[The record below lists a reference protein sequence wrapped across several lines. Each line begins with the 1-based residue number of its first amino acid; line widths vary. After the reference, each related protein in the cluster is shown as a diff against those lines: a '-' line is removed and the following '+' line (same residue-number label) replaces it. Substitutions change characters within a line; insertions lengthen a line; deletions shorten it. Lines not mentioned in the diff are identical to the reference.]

1 MNDKKNKKGFTLVE
15 VLSVLIIMGILA
27 TLIVASIGKY
37 KERAADEYINSLE
50 GQMELAAKSYYSDHP
65 NELPRG
71 QIENG
76 EKIYSTKIMA
86 STLADAGYFTN
97 ELVDQ
102 NGNSCED
109 QSYAIANN
117 INSKIS
123 YDVCLICNGKVLN
136 ESAYCKLS
144 GFEVTNT
151 LPYCSVQVENMQHNV
166 KKLTVYTNKTNPVIS
181 HDITAASDGNYY
193 VYKPGTYRFTVENN
207 EGLTA
212 DCQTTVYMEEDK
224 VKPSCNATVVSTTNT
239 TYTVNFSFSDNISL
253 KSVTNP
259 KTGGKLNDYMCSYGN
274 IVDNGYTGN
283 IVIDRGTSDKTYTM
297 TVTDCNNNTYSCSVN
312 VPKKVTS
319 SGGSSSGGEICIG
332 SACDNDC
339 NCEDYWD
346 HENCVAY
353 ICNPRTCKRSTQT
366 INNCTPSGGDSGGG
380 SSSCK
385 KVCTP
390 GASSDY
396 DSSTCRYYQCSSDG
410 CSGYWLKIP
419 GCTAEENPG
428 TGCFLSGTKIHT
440 KNGLKNIEDIK
451 VGDYVLSYNKE
462 TKQTEYNRVYDTY
475 IHTKNNEELFELTI
489 NGKVLKVTAAHRFYV
504 KEKGTTE
511 FIWKEAKEL
520 KVGDIL
526 LDSNNKEQKIT
537 NINYY
542 LHFGTVYNFAVENNH
557 NYYVTENG
565 YLVHNDKC
573 GPKPA
578 SGKCPS
584 GTYASGSKCCI
595 PD

>member
-1 MNDKKNKKGFTLVE
+1 MNLEKTKNNHDKGYTLVE
-15 VLSVLIIMGILA
+15 LMAVLIIIGILA
-27 TLIVASIGKY
+27 TLVVASIGKY
-37 KERAADEYINSLE
+37 KQRAAEEYVNSLE
-50 GQMELAAKSYYSDHP
+50 GQMELAAKSYYSDNP
-65 NELPRG
+65 TELPRG
-71 QIENG
+71 QIVGE

-117 INSKIS
+117 INNTIS

-151 LPYCSVQVENMQHNV
+151 LPYCSVQVENMQQNV
-166 KKLTVYTNKTNPVIS
+166 KKLTVYTNTTNQVIS

-212 DCQTTVYMEEDK
+212 DCQTTVYMEEDTTT
-224 VKPSCNATVVSTTNT
+224 PSCSTSVVSTSNT
-239 TYTVNFSFSDNISL
+239 EYVVQFSYSDNVGL
-253 KSVTNP
+253 KKVTNP
-259 KTGGKLNDYMCSYGN
+259 TNGGTYKEYNSCNYGESVSSGITN
-274 IVDNGYTGN
+274 FTFQRDS
-283 IVIDRGTSDKTYTM
+283 SDKTYTM
-297 TVTDCNNNTYSCSVN
+297 IVTDCNGNDSSCN
-312 VPKKVTS
+312 VTIPKKS
-319 SGGSSSGGEICIG
+319 SSSTGGGSSDTCLG
-332 SACDNDC
+332 SDCDCD
-339 NCEDYWD
+339 CEDYYD
-346 HENCVAY
+346 YDSCTAQ
-353 ICNPRTCKRSTQT
+353 ICNRVTCKVSTQT
-366 INNCTPSGGDSGGG
+366 ISNCTPTSGGG
-380 SSSCK
+380 GSSCK

-396 DSSTCRYYQCSSDG
+396 NYTTCRYYQCSDDG

-462 TKQTEYNRVYDTY
+462 TKQAEYNRVYDTY
-475 IHTKNNEELFELTI
+475 IHTKNNEELYELTI

-511 FIWKEAKEL
+511 FIWKEAKGL
-520 KVGDIL
+520 KIGDIL

-565 YLVHNDKC
+565 YLVHNAKC
-573 GPKPA
+573 APKPA

-584 GTYASGSKCCI
+584 GSYASGSKCCV
-595 PD
+595 D

>member
-76 EKIYSTKIMA
+76 EKIYNTQIMA

-102 NGNSCED
+102 NGNSCESK
-109 QSYAIANN
+109 SYAIARNINN
-117 INSKIS
+117 IIS

-144 GFEVTNT
+144 GFEPVNNT
-151 LPYCSVQVENMQHNV
+151 PYCSIQVENMQQNV
-166 KKLTVYTNKTNPVIS
+166 KKLTVYTNTTNNVVS
-181 HDITAASDGNYY
+181 HDVKAANDGNYY

-212 DCQTTVYMEEDK
+212 DCQTTIYMEEDK
-224 VKPSCNATVVSTTNT
+224 TKPSCNTTVLSSGNT
-239 TYTVNFSFSDNISL
+239 EYTVQFSYSDNVGL
-253 KSVTNP
+253 KKITNP
-259 KTGGKLNDYMCSYGN
+259 TNGGTYKEYNSCSYGES
-274 IVDNGYTGN
+274 VPSGAASFTFK
-283 IVIDRGTSDKTYTM
+283 RESTDKTYTM
-297 TVTDCNNNTYSCSVN
+297 TVIDCNNNAYSCSVSI
-312 VPKKVTS
+312 PKKPS
-319 SGGSSSGGEICIG
+319 SPSGGSGGSEICIG
-332 SACDNDC
+332 SDCDCD
-339 NCEDYWD
+339 CEDYYD
-346 HENCVAY
+346 YDNCVAY
-353 ICNPRTCKRSTQT
+353 ICNPVTCKKSTQT
-366 INNCTPSGGDSGGG
+366 INNCSTNDGGGG
-380 SSSCK
+380 SSCT

-396 DSSTCRYYQCSSDG
+396 DYTTCRYYQCSDDG
-410 CSGYWLKIP
+410 CKGYFLKIP
-419 GCTAEENPG
+419 GCTVEENPD
-428 TGCFLSGTKIHT
+428 TGCFLNGTKIHT

-451 VGDYVLSYNKE
+451 VGDYVLSYNEE

-475 IHTKNNEELFELTI
+475 IHTKNNEELYELTI
-489 NGKVLKVTAAHRFYV
+489 NGKILKVTAAHRFYV

-511 FIWKEAKEL
+511 FVWKEAKGL

-537 NINYY
+537 NINHYI
-542 LHFGTVYNFAVENNH
+542 HFGTVYNFAVENNH

-565 YLVHNDKC
+565 YLVHNAKC
-573 GPKPA
+573 APKPA

-584 GTYASGSKCCI
+584 GSYASGSQCCV
-595 PD
+595 D